1 MNTSGDRV
9 RDIFLEA
16 AALPEASRAEFLRER
31 CAGDEQL
38 AEEIRSLLSFHEHD
52 TGFLSGSPLE
62 DAGLDVASAGTEQ
75 AVGTLEPGAAV
86 AGFTIVR
93 LLGAGGMGVV
103 YEATQESPKRS
114 VALKLMRPGFVSRA
128 MLRRFEQEGQALG
141 MLRHPGI
148 AQVYGAGMDRRGS
161 SLAPYLAM
169 ELVEGESLSA
179 YTARTGAG
187 LRQRLELFARLCDA
201 VSHAHQRGVVHRDLK
216 PANILIDASGQPKVL
231 DFGIARLTGDEAI
244 TATLSTQTGQIL
256 GTLSYI
262 SPEQLTGDP
271 RAVDVRAD
279 VYALGVILY
288 ELLSGR
294 LPLDFSKS
302 SLHEASRIIH
312 ETEPPG
318 LGTIDSALRGD
329 LETITRKAM
338 EKDPARRY
346 QSAAELA
353 EDLRRHLRHEPI
365 LARPPSALYRARK
378 FSRRHRPLV
387 AGAAAVMLTLVA
399 GLAAT
404 LNQARRA
411 ENEAREAQAQKLIAQ
426 QQARAAEEQRRKAE
440 SETQVANNA
449 VQNTQQ
455 LNKFF
460 QEMFYS
466 IDPSRSQGR
475 EVTVREV
482 LDRAAERLEAG
493 GEIRPFVR
501 ITMRQ
506 TIGNVYLTLGEEP
519 KAEVNLRDAVKAYQ
533 DIGIG
538 DRSDAIDTQR
548 MLANAIAEQSRYAEA
563 EVIMRDALERAI
575 RSSGPDDIVAANV
588 RGDLAIIL
596 EALGHYDEA
605 EPLYREDI
613 ESARRLN
620 GAGSVS
626 LINALGNFSL
636 FLLDRGKK
644 DPSKLGESETFAR
657 EAEQM
662 ARQAL
667 GNLHPATINSIA
679 NLAVVLDTRGEL
691 ETAETLYR
699 ESIDLGDKVLGPQ
712 HPNTFLQRIN
722 LGLML
727 ALHGRPDE
735 AEPML
740 VPMLEH
746 CRAELGDGALE
757 TRQAAEALARL
768 RQVQGR
774 LDEAAGLARI
784 AYDSCLAAHGPG
796 HDQTREL
803 ARLMATLLEG
813 LGRGPEAGEWRAKG

>member
-1 MNTSGDRV
+1 MNTGGDRV

-16 AALPEASRAEFLRER
+16 AALPEARRAEFLRER
-31 CAGDEQL
+31 CAGDEAL
-38 AEEIRSLLSFHEHD
+38 AEEVRSLLSFHEHD

-62 DAGLDVASAGTEQ
+62 DAGLDVAAVVPEQ
-75 AVGTLEPGAAV
+75 AVGTLEPGAEV

-128 MLRRFEQEGQALG
+128 MLRRFEQEAQALA

-148 AQVYGAGMDRRGS
+148 AQVYGAGMDRRGA

-169 ELVEGESLSA
+169 ELVEGESLMA
-179 YTARTGAG
+179 YTARAGAG

-231 DFGIARLTGDEAI
+231 DFGIARLTGDDAV
-244 TATLSTQTGQIL
+244 TATVSTQTGQIL

-262 SPEQLTGDP
+262 SPEQLSGDP

-294 LPLDFSKS
+294 LPLDLSKS
-302 SLHEASRIIH
+302 SLHEASRIIQ
-312 ETEPPG
+312 ESEPPG
-318 LGTIDSALRGD
+318 LGTINAALRGD

-411 ENEAREAQAQKLIAQ
+411 EHQAQEAEAQKAIAQ

-440 SETQVANNA
+440 SETLVANNA

-466 IDPSRSQGR
+466 IDPSRAQGR

-482 LDRAAERLEAG
+482 LDRAAERIDS
-493 GEIRPFVR
+493 GEELRPFVR
-501 ITMRQ
+501 ITLRQ
-506 TIGNVYLTLGEEP
+506 TVGNVYLTLGEEAR
-519 KAEVNLRDAVKAYQ
+519 AEANLRDAVKTYQ
-533 DIGIG
+533 TLGVG
-538 DRSDAIDTQR
+538 DRRDAIDTQR

-563 EVIMRDALERAI
+563 EPIMRDALERAL
-575 RSSGPDDIVAANV
+575 RSSGPDDIITAST
-588 RGDLAIIL
+588 RSDLAIIL
-596 EALGHYDEA
+596 EALGRYDEA
-605 EPLYREDI
+605 EPLYRADVET
-613 ESARRLN
+613 SRRLK
-620 GAGSVS
+620 GDGSVAT
-626 LINALGNFSL
+626 IQALGNFSM
-636 FLLDRGKK
+636 FLLDRGRIE
-644 DPSKLGESETFAR
+644 PARLEESETFAR
-657 EAEQM
+657 QAEEM
-662 ARQAL
+662 SRRSL
-667 GNLHPATINSIA
+667 GNRHPTTITSIA
-679 NLAVVLDTRGEL
+679 NLAAVLDARGKVES
-691 ETAETLYR
+691 AAALYR
-699 ESIDLGDKVLGPQ
+699 ESIELGDQVLGPQ
-712 HPNTFLQRIN
+712 HPDTFLQRIN
-722 LGLML
+722 LGLLL
-727 ALHGRPDE
+727 ALNGRAGD
-735 AEPML
+735 AETLL
-740 VPMLEH
+740 VPMLEQ
-746 CRAELGDGALE
+746 CRAQLGDGALE
-757 TRQAAEALARL
+757 TRKAAEALARL

-774 LDEAAGLARI
+774 LQEAAELARL
-784 AYDSCLAAHGPG
+784 AYDSSLAAHGAT
-796 HDQTREL
+796 HDDTRQL
-803 ARLMATLLEG
+803 ARLLATLLEG